1 MVTLGLVGICKT
13 GPEVHEHIDEGLFK
27 RLGLPEWLIA
37 NTVDEY
43 VERAIRLAENHQER
57 LELRRHIIENNGLK
71 TLFSGNPKP
80 MGEIFLKKLQEWE
93 SAQTAESKPKA
104 KARRKPATTKKKA

>member
-1 MVTLGLVGICKT
+1 MVTLGLVGVCKT
-13 GPEVHEHIDEGLFK
+13 GAEVHEHIDEGLFK

-57 LELRRHIIENNGLK
+57 LELRRHIIENNGLQ
-71 TLFSGNPKP
+71 TLQAIQAQWVKYY
-80 MGEIFLKKLQEWE
+80 LKNLRNGKRQI
-93 SAQTAESKPKA
+93 
-104 KARRKPATTKKKA
+104 